1 MTDELHDMAEPRH
14 ELLDEKAS
22 SHIEEG
28 NGTDGDRAGRT
39 EDDATSRAR
48 EEESLSEASG
58 SALSEYGEYHDAVPD
73 NPADLLA
80 VSMWSAP
87 LPHPAD
93 FKDYPDYVQRDLMEL
108 RKMEVMRQLD
118 RQDAITN
125 AAIERDKEE
134 SLRQDAL
141 VAAEVKQAPVAQVGA
156 LVLNGAL
163 VLVMGAAVVTGQT
176 DAMAPLVTALLGVNA
191 MGLFIS
197 LRGARNKSDNTSR
210 EKEE

>member
-1 MTDELHDMAEPRH
+1 MAESRH
-14 ELLDEKAS
+14 EPLDQKAS
-22 SHIEEG
+22 GQFEG
-28 NGTDGDRAGRT
+28 SNGTNGDRTGST

-48 EEESLSEASG
+48 EEESSSEAG
-58 SALSEYGEYHDAVPD
+58 GDALSEYGEYHDAVPD
-73 NPADLLA
+73 NPSDLLA

-93 FKDYPDYVQRDLMEL
+93 FKDYPDFVQRDLMEL

-141 VAAEVKQAPVAQVGA
+141 VAAEVRQAPIAQIGA
-156 LVLNGAL
+156 LVLNAAL
-163 VLVMGAAVVTGQT
+163 VLVMGAAVWTGHPDAVT
-176 DAMAPLVTALLGVNA
+176 PLVTALLGVNA

-197 LRGARNKSDNTSR
+197 LRGARNKSSGTESKQN
-210 EKEE
+210 E